1 MLLMDY
7 LNVHFKEP
15 MLLKNDATK
24 IKNLIV
30 LTVESAI
37 YTRSA
42 AEADGLDPRNSPN
55 LRVYPSDVAMQETF
69 HQLRSAEWK
78 MMSEVGGTMA
88 LYLGFTL
95 MGLLETIVFLT
106 VEHVRNVARQLDEE
120 SQLARKNPPI
130 KKLFNQNLLKKLF
143 VKKR

>member
-1 MLLMDY
+1 
-7 LNVHFKEP
+7 
-15 MLLKNDATK
+15 
-24 IKNLIV
+24 
-30 LTVESAI
+30 
-37 YTRSA
+37 
-42 AEADGLDPRNSPN
+42 
-55 LRVYPSDVAMQETF
+55 MQETF

-130 KKLFNQNLLKKLF
+130 KKLFNQNLFKKLF
-143 VKKR
+143 GKKR